1 LFKPLV
7 LPTSPLGGRP
17 AHDHRR
23 VLDSSFWIARTG
35 ASWRDLPAE
44 LGN

>member
-1 LFKPLV
+1 LFKPFV

-23 VLDSSFWIARTG
+23 VLDFQLLDYSHGRFMA
-35 ASWRDLPAE
+35 
-44 LGN
+44 